1 MDAMSST
8 TTTDALLLEGIT
20 KRFGPVTALDDVS
33 LTVRPGEIHALV
45 GENGAGKSTL
55 MAVASGAL
63 EPDEGTVRFF
73 GEALTADPGE
83 TRERGLAIVRQEPS
97 LMPDLTVAENI
108 HVGLPRH
115 LRPSVGDLDAF
126 VRDRLDN
133 WHDDTGID
141 PDARIE
147 SLLPEKRFIV
157 EIVKAIASQPRLLVL
172 DEPTEHLTGRDVVR
186 LFEIVRELAASGC
199 AVVYISHRIR
209 EVRQIAERISVLR
222 NGRQVGTREA
232 GNLSEDDIITL
243 IVGRRVERP
252 FPPKMPAGTRT
263 HRIFELDGVSGPGF
277 HNITMRIDKGEIVGL
292 AGIDGHGQRELM
304 RALAGQKPIEGRVN
318 VADHDVK
325 IHSPRASRK
334 AGIRFVPG
342 DRHREGLLP
351 GLSVRENFS
360 VRSIEKDT
368 RAGIISTSAE
378 KQRARQDLAR
388 LDVKMAGIEAPISS
402 LSGGNAQKVVLTSV
416 LAGDP
421 EVLLLDEPTQGVDV
435 GARAEIYQVMRHAAE
450 NGMSQ
455 IVCSSDRSELV
466 GLCDRI
472 YVFSRGEIVA
482 ELKGDEVNDEAIAQ
496 AMMTA
501 TNARMGMRE
510 FGGKLARL
518 GSSDWAPFWMLVA
531 AILILGAV
539 AGTVNPYFLT
549 ERSLTNLMAMSA
561 TLAMVAYGQHLLML
575 TGGIDLSVGPLMGL
589 CAVVGSFFLSGD
601 PWLMPTLGWAAIL
614 LAAAAVG
621 AVNFLLVGP
630 LKLHPM
636 VATLAT
642 YMAVQAV
649 SLLLRPVPAGMT
661 DFDVL
666 DAIGYDVWVI
676 PATFIVAVV
685 AAIVL
690 DLFLMR
696 SGGGIR
702 WRAFG
707 SNAEAARVAGVTP
720 LLMQFAAY
728 VGCSVLTAL
737 AGIMMIE
744 QVAIGDPRAGMGYTL
759 TSIAAVVIGGT
770 SLLGGRG
777 LFLGSL
783 LGAVFISLVN
793 SAATFLQLDAAW
805 QNYLLGGL
813 IIFAVAFYSY
823 SRSKAVSV

>member
-1 MDAMSST
+1 MTVSSSG
-8 TTTDALLLEGIT
+8 TDALRLEGIT

-33 LTVRPGEIHALV
+33 LSVRPGEIHALV

-63 EPDEGTVRFF
+63 EPEEGTVRFF
-73 GEALTADPGE
+73 GEALSADPGE

-108 HVGLPRH
+108 HIGLPKH
-115 LRPSVGDLDAF
+115 LRPSVGALREF
-126 VRDRLDN
+126 VRSKLAS

-186 LFEIVRELAASGC
+186 LFEVVRELAASGC

-222 NGRQVGTREA
+222 NGRAVGTRDA
-232 GNLSEDDIITL
+232 TNLSEDEIITM

-252 FPPKMPAGTRT
+252 FPPKRAKDV
-263 HRIFELDGVSGPGF
+263 HSERIFELHGVSGPGF
-277 HNITMRIDKGEIVGL
+277 RDVVMRVDRGEIVGL

-318 VADHDVK
+318 VAERFVS
-325 IHSPRASRK
+325 IRSPRDSRK

-360 VRSIEKDT
+360 LRSIEKDT
-368 RAGIISTSAE
+368 RGGLINAGAE
-378 KQRARQDLAR
+378 KRRARTELAR
-388 LDVKMAGIEAPISS
+388 LEVKMAGIEAPISS

-421 EVLLLDEPTQGVDV
+421 KVLLLDEPTQGVDV
-435 GARAEIYQVMRHAAE
+435 GARAEIYQVMRAAADE
-450 NGMSQ
+450 GMSQ
-455 IVCSSDRSELV
+455 IVCSSDRAELV

-482 ELKGDEVNDEAIAQ
+482 ELTGDEVNDEAIAQ

-501 TNARMGMRE
+501 TNARAHTAAL
-510 FGGKLARL
+510 GGKLAKL

-531 AILILGAV
+531 AMLILGSV
-539 AGTVNPYFLT
+539 AGWVNPFFLS
-549 ERSLTNLMAMSA
+549 ERSLVNLMVMTA
-561 TLAMVAYGQHLLML
+561 TLAMVAYGQQLLML

-601 PWLMPTLGWAAIL
+601 PWLMPSLGYAAIIAV
-614 LAAAAVG
+614 AAMVG

-666 DAIGYDVWVI
+666 DTIGYRMGAI
-676 PATFIVAVV
+676 PATFIIAVI

-690 DLFLMR
+690 DIFLLR
-696 SGGGIR
+696 SGKGIR

-720 LLMQFAAY
+720 LVMQFAAY

-737 AGIMMIE
+737 AAIMMIE
-744 QVAIGDPRAGMGYTL
+744 QVAIGDPRAGLGYTL

-770 SLLGGRG
+770 SLMGGRG
-777 LFLGSL
+777 LFLGAL
-783 LGAVFISLVN
+783 LGAGFISLVN
-793 SAATFLQLDAAW
+793 SAATFLQLDSAW

-813 IIFAVAFYSY
+813 IIAAVAFYSY
-823 SRSKAVSV
+823 SRSKAVSA

>member
-1 MDAMSST
+1 MTGSA

-33 LTVRPGEIHALV
+33 LAIRQGEIHALV

-63 EPDEGTVRFF
+63 VPEEGTVRFF
-73 GEALTADPGE
+73 GEALTGHPGE
-83 TRERGLAIVRQEPS
+83 TREKGLAIVRQEPS

-108 HVGLPRH
+108 HVGLPAR
-115 LRPSVGDLDAF
+115 LRPGVGELSAF
-126 VRDRLDN
+126 VRERLAFWRED
-133 WHDDTGID
+133 HGID
-141 PDARIE
+141 PGARIE

-157 EIVKAIASQPRLLVL
+157 EIVKAIASEPRLLIL
-172 DEPTEHLTGRDVVR
+172 DEPTEHLSGRDVTR
-186 LFEIVRELAASGC
+186 LFEVVRELAAKGC

-209 EVRQIAERISVLR
+209 EVREIAERISVLR
-222 NGRQVGTREA
+222 SGRQVGTRDA
-232 GNLSEDDIITL
+232 HHLDEDDIIAL

-252 FPPKMPAGTRT
+252 FPPKAGPGETGE
-263 HRIFELDGVSGPGF
+263 RIFELHGVSGPGF
-277 HNITMRIDKGEIVGL
+277 RDIVMRVDRGEIVGL

-304 RALAGQKPIEGRVN
+304 RALAGQKPVEGRIN
-318 VADHDVK
+318 VAGRLVK
-325 IHSPRASRK
+325 IASPRDARR

-368 RAGIISTSAE
+368 KGGVISMGAE
-378 KQRARQDLAR
+378 KRRAREALGR
-388 LDVKMAGIEAPISS
+388 LDVKMAGIEAPITS
-402 LSGGNAQKVVLTSV
+402 LSGGNAQKVILTSV
-416 LAGDP
+416 MAGDP

-435 GARAEIYQVMRHAAE
+435 GARAEIYSVMRQAARE
-450 NGMSQ
+450 GMSQ
-455 IVCSSDRSELV
+455 IVVSSDRGELV
-466 GLCDRI
+466 GLCDRV
-472 YVFSRGEIVA
+472 YVFSRGQIVA
-482 ELKGDEVNDEAIAQ
+482 ELSGDRVNDDAIAQ

-501 TNARMGMRE
+501 TNTRAAAAE
-510 FGGKLARL
+510 WGGRLARL
-518 GSSDWAPFWMLVA
+518 GSSDWAPFLMLAA

-539 AGTVNPYFLT
+539 AGSVNPYFLT
-549 ERSLTNLMAMSA
+549 ERSLTNLMAMTA

-589 CAVVGSFFLSGD
+589 CAVTGSFFLSGD
-601 PWLMPTLGWAAIL
+601 PWLVPSLGWASIL
-614 LAAAAVG
+614 VVAAMVG
-621 AVNFLLVGP
+621 AVNFVLAGP

-661 DFDVL
+661 DFDIL
-666 DAIGYDVWVI
+666 DILGHRFGPV
-676 PATFIVAVV
+676 PASFAVAVV
-685 AAIVL
+685 AGILL
-690 DLFLMR
+690 DLALMR
-696 SGGGIR
+696 SGAGIR

-707 SNAEAARVAGVTP
+707 SNGEAARVAGIRP
-720 LLMQFAAY
+720 MAMQAAAY
-728 VGCSVLTAL
+728 IGCSVLTAL
-737 AGIMMIE
+737 AAIMMIE

-770 SLLGGRG
+770 ALRGGRG
-777 LFLGSL
+777 LFVGSL
-783 LGAVFISLVN
+783 LGALFISLIN
-793 SAATFLQLDAAW
+793 SAATFLQLDPAW

-813 IIFAVAFYSY
+813 IILAVAFYSY
-823 SRSKAVSV
+823 SRSKAVSA